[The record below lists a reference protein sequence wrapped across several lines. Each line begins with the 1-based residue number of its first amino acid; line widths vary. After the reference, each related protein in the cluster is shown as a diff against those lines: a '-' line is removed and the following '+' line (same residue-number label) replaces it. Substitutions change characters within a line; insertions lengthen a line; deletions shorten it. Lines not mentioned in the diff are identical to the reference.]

1 MPVFYG
7 IVGGLIVSAYL
18 VTLYV
23 IYKEKKEKKRKAMED
38 KLNGD
43 IMDNNRVSG

>member
-7 IVGGLIVSAYL
+7 LVGSLIVTAYL

-23 IYKEKKEKKRKAMED
+23 IYQDKKEKKRKAMED

-43 IMDNNRVSG
+43 LMDNSRISG

>member
-7 IVGGLIVSAYL
+7 LIGGLIISAYL

-23 IYKEKKEKKRKAMED
+23 IYQDKKEKKRKAQED
-38 KLNGD
+38 DLNGN
-43 IMDNNRVSG
+43 IMDNNRISG